1 MCTYT
6 NKTEMDTLA
15 RIKHKCTH
23 VQLRKEI
30 HKCTNIHVQIGQ
42 HFTHVTAIYKQTKH
56 IFTHTNNIMFEL
68 LVFTRMLEIY
78 KCITE
83 IEENI

>member
-42 HFTHVTAIYKQTKH
+42 HFTHVTGVY
-56 IFTHTNNIMFEL
+56 
-68 LVFTRMLEIY
+68 MLALFVHVIILFHSGVPEFDPGF
-78 KCITE
+78 
-83 IEENI
+83 